1 MIQINTP
8 NVITITLCGA
18 LGYALLAGI
27 PKLRGM
33 FGTMSSGSSSSNMTS
48 GGAMASS

>member
-27 PKLRGM
+27 PKLRSM
-33 FGTMSSGSSSSNMTS
+33 FGTMSNSSPNMTS